1 MLNLTDN
8 LPAILEVTGQKN
20 YRPFNPKFSS
30 VITHTDSKPEIFNLG
45 ITEIETNLGNIVR
58 TYNYEKTI
66 CDIIKR
72 SATIDSE
79 NYIKA
84 IRNYS
89 KQTNK
94 NTGLL
99 IEYSKKMGIYTKV
112 SEIRW

>member
-1 MLNLTDN
+1 M
-8 LPAILEVTGQKN
+8 K
-20 YRPFNPKFSS
+20 
-30 VITHTDSKPEIFNLG
+30 
-45 ITEIETNLGNIVR
+45 
-58 TYNYEKTI
+58 KTI
-66 CDIIKR
+66 YDIIKR

-112 SEIRW
+112 SEIMMEKLCKEEFFCS